1 MSLHRI
7 PLAGVIGSPIAH
19 SKSPRLHQHWLA
31 KYGIAG
37 DYVPLHVEKDD
48 LRDVLRVL
56 PKMGFV
62 GANVTIPHKVAALEI
77 ADQVSDRASLI
88 GAANTLIFHE
98 DGKIIADNTDGYG
111 FLANLKQGA
120 PDWRPDLGPAA
131 VVAGLSICATSM
143 PDANFIL
150 HGDEAELTKLLARH
164 PALQAKVTI
173 QHAAR
178 VVTMDDKPS
187 QVMRHGQG
195 TSMWGCIDSVRAGEA
210 TVAVSCGNTGA
221 LMAIAMVLVWRST
234 RVINFAQAG
243 MALLST
249 YIGFE
254 LVQKTGNF
262 WIALPLAMILGAL
275 FSALVEILLIR
286 TLIKH
291 STTGPVA
298 GIVPIIATLG
308 LLGVIRA
315 SIGIIWGNQD
325 IQIQP
330 PLSKVGFKVGEETI
344 ALSPM
349 NLLVLLTVVGMVI
362 LLGFIFQK
370 TNLGLSLRA
379 SAYSPEIAQL
389 AGIRVGAIR
398 TIGWAIAG
406 AAGAAAGLLQTV
418 NGTGAVSPDSLEF
431 SLLLTFGFIAAVIG
445 GLESL
450 PGAVLG
456 ALVLGLVL
464 AAVQIYISGTLV
476 FMIAF
481 ALLLLVL
488 LVRPQ
493 GFIGAKAGRRA

>member
-1 MSLHRI
+1 MAQFINML
-7 PLAGVIGSPIAH
+7 
-19 SKSPRLHQHWLA
+19 
-31 KYGIAG
+31 
-37 DYVPLHVEKDD
+37 
-48 LRDVLRVL
+48 
-56 PKMGFV
+56 
-62 GANVTIPHKVAALEI
+62 
-77 ADQVSDRASLI
+77 LI
-88 GAANTLIFHE
+88 GI
-98 DGKIIADNTDGYG
+98 
-111 FLANLKQGA
+111 GA
-120 PDWRPDLGPAA
+120 G
-131 VVAGLSICATSM
+131 SIY
-143 PDANFIL
+143 
-150 HGDEAELTKLLARH
+150 
-164 PALQAKVTI
+164 
-173 QHAAR
+173 
-178 VVTMDDKPS
+178 
-187 QVMRHGQG
+187 
-195 TSMWGCIDSVRAGEA
+195 
-210 TVAVSCGNTGA
+210 A

-291 STTGPVA
+291 STSGPVA

-308 LLGVIRA
+308 LLGFIRA
-315 SIGIIWGNQD
+315 IIGFIWGNQD

-330 PLSKVGFKVGEETI
+330 PLSKVGFKFGEETI
-344 ALSPM
+344 SLSPM
-349 NLLVLLTVVGMVI
+349 NLLVLLTVLGMV
-362 LLGFIFQK
+362 LVLGFIFQK
-370 TNLGLSLRA
+370 TSLGLSLRA

-456 ALVLGLVL
+456 AVVLGLVL

-476 FMIAF
+476 FIVAF

-493 GFIGAKAGRRA
+493 GFIGTKAGRRA

>member
-1 MSLHRI
+1 MVQFINML
-7 PLAGVIGSPIAH
+7 
-19 SKSPRLHQHWLA
+19 
-31 KYGIAG
+31 
-37 DYVPLHVEKDD
+37 
-48 LRDVLRVL
+48 
-56 PKMGFV
+56 
-62 GANVTIPHKVAALEI
+62 
-77 ADQVSDRASLI
+77 LI
-88 GAANTLIFHE
+88 GI
-98 DGKIIADNTDGYG
+98 
-111 FLANLKQGA
+111 GA
-120 PDWRPDLGPAA
+120 G
-131 VVAGLSICATSM
+131 SIY
-143 PDANFIL
+143 
-150 HGDEAELTKLLARH
+150 
-164 PALQAKVTI
+164 
-173 QHAAR
+173 
-178 VVTMDDKPS
+178 
-187 QVMRHGQG
+187 
-195 TSMWGCIDSVRAGEA
+195 
-210 TVAVSCGNTGA
+210 A

-291 STTGPVA
+291 STSGPVA

-308 LLGVIRA
+308 LLGFIRA
-315 SIGIIWGNQD
+315 MIGFIWGNQD

-330 PLSKVGFKVGEETI
+330 PLSKVGFKFGEETI
-344 ALSPM
+344 SLSPM
-349 NLLVLLTVVGMVI
+349 NLLVLLSVLAMV
-362 LLGFIFQK
+362 LVLGFIFQK
-370 TNLGLSLRA
+370 TSLGLSLRA

-456 ALVLGLVL
+456 AVVLGLVL

-476 FMIAF
+476 FIVAF

-493 GFIGAKAGRRA
+493 GFIGTKAGRRA

>member
-1 MSLHRI
+1 MTQFIDML
-7 PLAGVIGSPIAH
+7 
-19 SKSPRLHQHWLA
+19 
-31 KYGIAG
+31 
-37 DYVPLHVEKDD
+37 
-48 LRDVLRVL
+48 
-56 PKMGFV
+56 
-62 GANVTIPHKVAALEI
+62 
-77 ADQVSDRASLI
+77 LI
-88 GAANTLIFHE
+88 GI
-98 DGKIIADNTDGYG
+98 
-111 FLANLKQGA
+111 GA
-120 PDWRPDLGPAA
+120 G
-131 VVAGLSICATSM
+131 SIY
-143 PDANFIL
+143 
-150 HGDEAELTKLLARH
+150 
-164 PALQAKVTI
+164 
-173 QHAAR
+173 
-178 VVTMDDKPS
+178 
-187 QVMRHGQG
+187 
-195 TSMWGCIDSVRAGEA
+195 
-210 TVAVSCGNTGA
+210 A

-254 LVQKTGNF
+254 LVQRTGNF

-308 LLGVIRA
+308 LLGFIRA
-315 SIGIIWGNQD
+315 SIGFIWGNQD

-330 PLSKVGFKVGEETI
+330 PLSKVGFKIGEDTI

-349 NLLVLLTVVGMVI
+349 NLLVLLTVIGMVLI
-362 LLGFIFQK
+362 LGFIFQK
-370 TNLGLSLRA
+370 TSLGLSLRA

-418 NGTGAVSPDSLEF
+418 NGTGVVSPDSLEF

-456 ALVLGLVL
+456 AVVLGLVL
-464 AAVQIYISGTLV
+464 AVVQIYISGTLV
-476 FMIAF
+476 FIVAF

-488 LVRPQ
+488 LIRPQ
-493 GFIGAKAGRRA
+493 GFIGTKAGRRA

>member
-1 MSLHRI
+1 MTQFINML
-7 PLAGVIGSPIAH
+7 
-19 SKSPRLHQHWLA
+19 
-31 KYGIAG
+31 
-37 DYVPLHVEKDD
+37 
-48 LRDVLRVL
+48 
-56 PKMGFV
+56 
-62 GANVTIPHKVAALEI
+62 
-77 ADQVSDRASLI
+77 LI
-88 GAANTLIFHE
+88 GI
-98 DGKIIADNTDGYG
+98 
-111 FLANLKQGA
+111 GA
-120 PDWRPDLGPAA
+120 G
-131 VVAGLSICATSM
+131 SIY
-143 PDANFIL
+143 
-150 HGDEAELTKLLARH
+150 
-164 PALQAKVTI
+164 
-173 QHAAR
+173 
-178 VVTMDDKPS
+178 
-187 QVMRHGQG
+187 
-195 TSMWGCIDSVRAGEA
+195 
-210 TVAVSCGNTGA
+210 A

-262 WIALPLAMILGAL
+262 WIALPLAMVLGAL

-286 TLIKH
+286 TMIKH
-291 STTGPVA
+291 STSGPVA

-308 LLGVIRA
+308 LLGFIRA
-315 SIGIIWGNQD
+315 MIGFIWGNQD

-330 PLSKVGFKVGEETI
+330 PLSKVGFKFGEETI
-344 ALSPM
+344 SLSPM
-349 NLLVLLTVVGMVI
+349 NLLVLLTVLGMV
-362 LLGFIFQK
+362 LVLGFIFQK
-370 TNLGLSLRA
+370 TSLGLSLRA

-456 ALVLGLVL
+456 AVVLGLVL

-476 FMIAF
+476 FIVAF

-488 LVRPQ
+488 LIRPQ
-493 GFIGAKAGRRA
+493 GFIGTKAGRRA

>member
-1 MSLHRI
+1 MIQFMNML
-7 PLAGVIGSPIAH
+7 
-19 SKSPRLHQHWLA
+19 
-31 KYGIAG
+31 
-37 DYVPLHVEKDD
+37 
-48 LRDVLRVL
+48 
-56 PKMGFV
+56 
-62 GANVTIPHKVAALEI
+62 
-77 ADQVSDRASLI
+77 LI
-88 GAANTLIFHE
+88 GI
-98 DGKIIADNTDGYG
+98 
-111 FLANLKQGA
+111 GA
-120 PDWRPDLGPAA
+120 G
-131 VVAGLSICATSM
+131 SIY
-143 PDANFIL
+143 
-150 HGDEAELTKLLARH
+150 
-164 PALQAKVTI
+164 
-173 QHAAR
+173 
-178 VVTMDDKPS
+178 
-187 QVMRHGQG
+187 
-195 TSMWGCIDSVRAGEA
+195 
-210 TVAVSCGNTGA
+210 A

-234 RVINFAQAG
+234 RVINFGQAG

-456 ALVLGLVL
+456 AVVLGLVL

>member
-1 MSLHRI
+1 MIQFINML
-7 PLAGVIGSPIAH
+7 
-19 SKSPRLHQHWLA
+19 
-31 KYGIAG
+31 
-37 DYVPLHVEKDD
+37 
-48 LRDVLRVL
+48 
-56 PKMGFV
+56 
-62 GANVTIPHKVAALEI
+62 
-77 ADQVSDRASLI
+77 LI
-88 GAANTLIFHE
+88 GI
-98 DGKIIADNTDGYG
+98 
-111 FLANLKQGA
+111 GA
-120 PDWRPDLGPAA
+120 G
-131 VVAGLSICATSM
+131 SIY
-143 PDANFIL
+143 
-150 HGDEAELTKLLARH
+150 
-164 PALQAKVTI
+164 
-173 QHAAR
+173 
-178 VVTMDDKPS
+178 
-187 QVMRHGQG
+187 
-195 TSMWGCIDSVRAGEA
+195 
-210 TVAVSCGNTGA
+210 A
-221 LMAIAMVLVWRST
+221 LMSIAMVLVWRST

-291 STTGPVA
+291 STSGPVA

-308 LLGVIRA
+308 LLGFIRA
-315 SIGIIWGNQD
+315 SIGFIWGNQD

-330 PLSKVGFKVGEETI
+330 PLSKVGFKVGEETN

-349 NLLVLLTVVGMVI
+349 NLLVLLTVVGMVVV
-362 LLGFIFQK
+362 LGFIFQK

-456 ALVLGLVL
+456 AVVLGLVL
-464 AAVQIYISGTLV
+464 AVVQIYISGTLV
-476 FMIAF
+476 FMVAF

-493 GFIGAKAGRRA
+493 GFIGSKAGRRA

>member
-1 MSLHRI
+1 MIQFFNML
-7 PLAGVIGSPIAH
+7 
-19 SKSPRLHQHWLA
+19 
-31 KYGIAG
+31 
-37 DYVPLHVEKDD
+37 
-48 LRDVLRVL
+48 
-56 PKMGFV
+56 
-62 GANVTIPHKVAALEI
+62 
-77 ADQVSDRASLI
+77 LI
-88 GAANTLIFHE
+88 GI
-98 DGKIIADNTDGYG
+98 
-111 FLANLKQGA
+111 GA
-120 PDWRPDLGPAA
+120 G
-131 VVAGLSICATSM
+131 SIY
-143 PDANFIL
+143 
-150 HGDEAELTKLLARH
+150 
-164 PALQAKVTI
+164 
-173 QHAAR
+173 
-178 VVTMDDKPS
+178 
-187 QVMRHGQG
+187 
-195 TSMWGCIDSVRAGEA
+195 
-210 TVAVSCGNTGA
+210 A

-243 MALLST
+243 MALLAT

-254 LVQKTGNF
+254 LVQRTGNF
-262 WIALPLAMILGAL
+262 WIALPLAMVLGAVV
-275 FSALVEILLIR
+275 SALVEILLIR

-308 LLGVIRA
+308 LLGLIRA
-315 SIGIIWGNQD
+315 IIGMIWGNQD

-330 PLSKVGFKVGEETI
+330 PLSKVGFKIGDETI

-349 NLLVLLTVVGMVI
+349 NLLVLLTVLGMVLI
-362 LLGFIFQK
+362 LGFIFQK
-370 TNLGLSLRA
+370 TSLGLSLRA

-389 AGIRVGAIR
+389 AGIRVGMIR

-418 NGTGAVSPDSLEF
+418 NGTGVVSPDSLEF

-456 ALVLGLVL
+456 AVVLGLVL

-476 FMIAF
+476 FMVAF

>member
-1 MSLHRI
+1 MIQFINML
-7 PLAGVIGSPIAH
+7 
-19 SKSPRLHQHWLA
+19 
-31 KYGIAG
+31 
-37 DYVPLHVEKDD
+37 
-48 LRDVLRVL
+48 
-56 PKMGFV
+56 
-62 GANVTIPHKVAALEI
+62 
-77 ADQVSDRASLI
+77 LI
-88 GAANTLIFHE
+88 GI
-98 DGKIIADNTDGYG
+98 
-111 FLANLKQGA
+111 GA
-120 PDWRPDLGPAA
+120 G
-131 VVAGLSICATSM
+131 SIY
-143 PDANFIL
+143 
-150 HGDEAELTKLLARH
+150 
-164 PALQAKVTI
+164 
-173 QHAAR
+173 
-178 VVTMDDKPS
+178 
-187 QVMRHGQG
+187 
-195 TSMWGCIDSVRAGEA
+195 
-210 TVAVSCGNTGA
+210 A

-275 FSALVEILLIR
+275 FSALIEILLIR

-315 SIGIIWGNQD
+315 SIGFIWGNQD

>member
-1 MSLHRI
+1 MIQFFNML
-7 PLAGVIGSPIAH
+7 
-19 SKSPRLHQHWLA
+19 
-31 KYGIAG
+31 
-37 DYVPLHVEKDD
+37 
-48 LRDVLRVL
+48 
-56 PKMGFV
+56 
-62 GANVTIPHKVAALEI
+62 
-77 ADQVSDRASLI
+77 LI
-88 GAANTLIFHE
+88 GI
-98 DGKIIADNTDGYG
+98 
-111 FLANLKQGA
+111 GA
-120 PDWRPDLGPAA
+120 G
-131 VVAGLSICATSM
+131 SIY
-143 PDANFIL
+143 
-150 HGDEAELTKLLARH
+150 
-164 PALQAKVTI
+164 
-173 QHAAR
+173 
-178 VVTMDDKPS
+178 
-187 QVMRHGQG
+187 
-195 TSMWGCIDSVRAGEA
+195 
-210 TVAVSCGNTGA
+210 A

-291 STTGPVA
+291 STSGPVA

-308 LLGVIRA
+308 LLGFIRA
-315 SIGIIWGNQD
+315 CIGMISGNQD

-330 PLSKVGFKVGEETI
+330 PLSKVGFKIGEETI
-344 ALSPM
+344 SLSPM
-349 NLLVLLTVVGMVI
+349 NLLVLLTVLGMV
-362 LLGFIFQK
+362 LVLGFIFQK
-370 TNLGLSLRA
+370 TSLGLSLRA

-456 ALVLGLVL
+456 AVVLGLVL
-464 AAVQIYISGTLV
+464 AVVQIYISGTLV
-476 FMIAF
+476 FIVAF

-488 LVRPQ
+488 LIRPQ
-493 GFIGAKAGRRA
+493 GFIGTKAGRRA

>member
-1 MSLHRI
+1 MIQFINML
-7 PLAGVIGSPIAH
+7 
-19 SKSPRLHQHWLA
+19 
-31 KYGIAG
+31 
-37 DYVPLHVEKDD
+37 
-48 LRDVLRVL
+48 
-56 PKMGFV
+56 
-62 GANVTIPHKVAALEI
+62 
-77 ADQVSDRASLI
+77 LI
-88 GAANTLIFHE
+88 GI
-98 DGKIIADNTDGYG
+98 
-111 FLANLKQGA
+111 GA
-120 PDWRPDLGPAA
+120 G
-131 VVAGLSICATSM
+131 SIY
-143 PDANFIL
+143 
-150 HGDEAELTKLLARH
+150 
-164 PALQAKVTI
+164 
-173 QHAAR
+173 
-178 VVTMDDKPS
+178 
-187 QVMRHGQG
+187 
-195 TSMWGCIDSVRAGEA
+195 
-210 TVAVSCGNTGA
+210 A

-291 STTGPVA
+291 STSGPVA

-308 LLGVIRA
+308 LLGFIRA
-315 SIGIIWGNQD
+315 MIGFIWGNQD

-330 PLSKVGFKVGEETI
+330 PLSKVGFKFGEETI
-344 ALSPM
+344 SLSPM
-349 NLLVLLTVVGMVI
+349 NLLVLLTVLGMV
-362 LLGFIFQK
+362 LVLGFIFQK
-370 TNLGLSLRA
+370 TSLGLSLRA

-456 ALVLGLVL
+456 AVVLGLVL
-464 AAVQIYISGTLV
+464 AAVQIYVSGTLV
-476 FMIAF
+476 FIVAF

-493 GFIGAKAGRRA
+493 GFIGSKAGRRA

>member
-1 MSLHRI
+1 MIQFFNML
-7 PLAGVIGSPIAH
+7 
-19 SKSPRLHQHWLA
+19 
-31 KYGIAG
+31 
-37 DYVPLHVEKDD
+37 
-48 LRDVLRVL
+48 
-56 PKMGFV
+56 
-62 GANVTIPHKVAALEI
+62 
-77 ADQVSDRASLI
+77 LI
-88 GAANTLIFHE
+88 GI
-98 DGKIIADNTDGYG
+98 
-111 FLANLKQGA
+111 GA
-120 PDWRPDLGPAA
+120 G
-131 VVAGLSICATSM
+131 SIY
-143 PDANFIL
+143 
-150 HGDEAELTKLLARH
+150 
-164 PALQAKVTI
+164 
-173 QHAAR
+173 
-178 VVTMDDKPS
+178 
-187 QVMRHGQG
+187 
-195 TSMWGCIDSVRAGEA
+195 
-210 TVAVSCGNTGA
+210 A

-262 WIALPLAMILGAL
+262 WIALPLSMILGAL

-291 STTGPVA
+291 STSGPVA

-308 LLGVIRA
+308 LLGFIRA
-315 SIGIIWGNQD
+315 TIGFIWGNQD

-330 PLSKVGFKVGEETI
+330 PLSKVGFKVGQETI

-349 NLLVLLTVVGMVI
+349 NLLVLLTVLGMVL

-456 ALVLGLVL
+456 AVVLGLVL
-464 AAVQIYISGTLV
+464 AVVQIYINGTFV
-476 FMIAF
+476 FMVAF

>member
-1 MSLHRI
+1 ML
-7 PLAGVIGSPIAH
+7 
-19 SKSPRLHQHWLA
+19 
-31 KYGIAG
+31 
-37 DYVPLHVEKDD
+37 
-48 LRDVLRVL
+48 
-56 PKMGFV
+56 
-62 GANVTIPHKVAALEI
+62 
-77 ADQVSDRASLI
+77 LI
-88 GAANTLIFHE
+88 GI
-98 DGKIIADNTDGYG
+98 
-111 FLANLKQGA
+111 GA
-120 PDWRPDLGPAA
+120 G
-131 VVAGLSICATSM
+131 SIY
-143 PDANFIL
+143 
-150 HGDEAELTKLLARH
+150 
-164 PALQAKVTI
+164 
-173 QHAAR
+173 
-178 VVTMDDKPS
+178 
-187 QVMRHGQG
+187 
-195 TSMWGCIDSVRAGEA
+195 
-210 TVAVSCGNTGA
+210 A

-243 MALLST
+243 MALLAT

-254 LVQKTGNF
+254 LVQRTGNF
-262 WIALPLAMILGAL
+262 WIALPLAMVLGAVV
-275 FSALVEILLIR
+275 SALVEILLIR

-308 LLGVIRA
+308 LLGLIRA
-315 SIGIIWGNQD
+315 IIGMIWGNQD

-330 PLSKVGFKVGEETI
+330 PLSKVGFKIGDETI

-349 NLLVLLTVVGMVI
+349 NLLVLLTVLGMVLI
-362 LLGFIFQK
+362 LGFIFQK
-370 TNLGLSLRA
+370 TSLGLSLRA

-389 AGIRVGAIR
+389 AGIRVGMIR

-418 NGTGAVSPDSLEF
+418 NGTGVVSPDSLEF

-456 ALVLGLVL
+456 AVVLGLVL

-476 FMIAF
+476 FMVAF

>member
-1 MSLHRI
+1 MIQFMNML
-7 PLAGVIGSPIAH
+7 
-19 SKSPRLHQHWLA
+19 
-31 KYGIAG
+31 
-37 DYVPLHVEKDD
+37 
-48 LRDVLRVL
+48 
-56 PKMGFV
+56 
-62 GANVTIPHKVAALEI
+62 
-77 ADQVSDRASLI
+77 LI
-88 GAANTLIFHE
+88 GI
-98 DGKIIADNTDGYG
+98 
-111 FLANLKQGA
+111 GA
-120 PDWRPDLGPAA
+120 G
-131 VVAGLSICATSM
+131 SIY
-143 PDANFIL
+143 
-150 HGDEAELTKLLARH
+150 
-164 PALQAKVTI
+164 
-173 QHAAR
+173 
-178 VVTMDDKPS
+178 
-187 QVMRHGQG
+187 
-195 TSMWGCIDSVRAGEA
+195 
-210 TVAVSCGNTGA
+210 A

-315 SIGIIWGNQD
+315 SIGFIWGNQD

-330 PLSKVGFKVGEETI
+330 PISKVGFKVGEETI

>member
-1 MSLHRI
+1 MVQFINML
-7 PLAGVIGSPIAH
+7 
-19 SKSPRLHQHWLA
+19 
-31 KYGIAG
+31 
-37 DYVPLHVEKDD
+37 
-48 LRDVLRVL
+48 
-56 PKMGFV
+56 
-62 GANVTIPHKVAALEI
+62 
-77 ADQVSDRASLI
+77 LI
-88 GAANTLIFHE
+88 GI
-98 DGKIIADNTDGYG
+98 
-111 FLANLKQGA
+111 GA
-120 PDWRPDLGPAA
+120 G
-131 VVAGLSICATSM
+131 SIY
-143 PDANFIL
+143 
-150 HGDEAELTKLLARH
+150 
-164 PALQAKVTI
+164 
-173 QHAAR
+173 
-178 VVTMDDKPS
+178 
-187 QVMRHGQG
+187 
-195 TSMWGCIDSVRAGEA
+195 
-210 TVAVSCGNTGA
+210 A

-291 STTGPVA
+291 STSGPVA

-308 LLGVIRA
+308 LLGFIRA
-315 SIGIIWGNQD
+315 MIGFIWGNQD

-330 PLSKVGFKVGEETI
+330 PLSKVGFKFGEETI
-344 ALSPM
+344 SLSPM
-349 NLLVLLTVVGMVI
+349 NLLVLLTVLGMV
-362 LLGFIFQK
+362 LVLGFIFQK
-370 TNLGLSLRA
+370 TSLGLSLRA

-456 ALVLGLVL
+456 AVVLGLVL

-476 FMIAF
+476 FIVAF

-493 GFIGAKAGRRA
+493 GFIGTKAGRRA

>member
-1 MSLHRI
+1 VYKR
-7 PLAGVIGSPIAH
+7 
-19 SKSPRLHQHWLA
+19 Q
-31 KYGIAG
+31 
-37 DYVPLHVEKDD
+37 
-48 LRDVLRVL
+48 
-56 PKMGFV
+56 
-62 GANVTIPHKVAALEI
+62 
-77 ADQVSDRASLI
+77 
-88 GAANTLIFHE
+88 
-98 DGKIIADNTDGYG
+98 
-111 FLANLKQGA
+111 
-120 PDWRPDLGPAA
+120 
-131 VVAGLSICATSM
+131 
-143 PDANFIL
+143 
-150 HGDEAELTKLLARH
+150 
-164 PALQAKVTI
+164 
-173 QHAAR
+173 
-178 VVTMDDKPS
+178 
-187 QVMRHGQG
+187 
-195 TSMWGCIDSVRAGEA
+195 
-210 TVAVSCGNTGA
+210 
-221 LMAIAMVLVWRST
+221 T

-254 LVQKTGNF
+254 LVQRTGNF

-308 LLGVIRA
+308 LLGFIRA
-315 SIGIIWGNQD
+315 TIGFIWGNQD

-330 PLSKVGFKVGEETI
+330 PLSKVGFKIGEDTI

-349 NLLVLLTVVGMVI
+349 NLLVLLTVIGMVLI
-362 LLGFIFQK
+362 LGFIFQK
-370 TNLGLSLRA
+370 TSLGLSLRA

-389 AGIRVGAIR
+389 AGIRVGVIR

-456 ALVLGLVL
+456 AVVLGLVL
-464 AAVQIYISGTLV
+464 AVVQIYISGTLV
-476 FMIAF
+476 FIVAF

-488 LVRPQ
+488 LIRPQ

>member
-1 MSLHRI
+1 MIQFINML
-7 PLAGVIGSPIAH
+7 
-19 SKSPRLHQHWLA
+19 
-31 KYGIAG
+31 
-37 DYVPLHVEKDD
+37 
-48 LRDVLRVL
+48 
-56 PKMGFV
+56 
-62 GANVTIPHKVAALEI
+62 
-77 ADQVSDRASLI
+77 LI
-88 GAANTLIFHE
+88 GI
-98 DGKIIADNTDGYG
+98 
-111 FLANLKQGA
+111 GA
-120 PDWRPDLGPAA
+120 G
-131 VVAGLSICATSM
+131 SIY
-143 PDANFIL
+143 
-150 HGDEAELTKLLARH
+150 
-164 PALQAKVTI
+164 
-173 QHAAR
+173 
-178 VVTMDDKPS
+178 
-187 QVMRHGQG
+187 
-195 TSMWGCIDSVRAGEA
+195 
-210 TVAVSCGNTGA
+210 A

-262 WIALPLAMILGAL
+262 WIALPLSMILGAL

-291 STTGPVA
+291 STSGPVA

-308 LLGVIRA
+308 LLGFIRA
-315 SIGIIWGNQD
+315 TIGFIWGNQD

-330 PLSKVGFKVGEETI
+330 PLSKVGFKVGQETI

-349 NLLVLLTVVGMVI
+349 NLLVLLTVLGMV
-362 LLGFIFQK
+362 LVLGFIFQK

-456 ALVLGLVL
+456 AVVLGLVL
-464 AAVQIYISGTLV
+464 AVVQIYINGTFV
-476 FMIAF
+476 FMVAF

-493 GFIGAKAGRRA
+493 GFIGVKAGRRA

>member
-1 MSLHRI
+1 MAQFINML
-7 PLAGVIGSPIAH
+7 
-19 SKSPRLHQHWLA
+19 
-31 KYGIAG
+31 
-37 DYVPLHVEKDD
+37 
-48 LRDVLRVL
+48 
-56 PKMGFV
+56 
-62 GANVTIPHKVAALEI
+62 
-77 ADQVSDRASLI
+77 LI
-88 GAANTLIFHE
+88 GI
-98 DGKIIADNTDGYG
+98 
-111 FLANLKQGA
+111 GA
-120 PDWRPDLGPAA
+120 G
-131 VVAGLSICATSM
+131 SIY
-143 PDANFIL
+143 
-150 HGDEAELTKLLARH
+150 
-164 PALQAKVTI
+164 
-173 QHAAR
+173 
-178 VVTMDDKPS
+178 
-187 QVMRHGQG
+187 
-195 TSMWGCIDSVRAGEA
+195 
-210 TVAVSCGNTGA
+210 A

-275 FSALVEILLIR
+275 FSALVEIFLIR

-291 STTGPVA
+291 STSGPVA

-308 LLGVIRA
+308 LLGFIRA
-315 SIGIIWGNQD
+315 MIGFIWGNQD

-330 PLSKVGFKVGEETI
+330 PLSKVGFKFGEETI
-344 ALSPM
+344 SLSPM
-349 NLLVLLTVVGMVI
+349 NLLVLLTVLGMV
-362 LLGFIFQK
+362 LVLGFIFQK
-370 TNLGLSLRA
+370 TSLGLSLRA

-456 ALVLGLVL
+456 AVVLGLVL

-476 FMIAF
+476 FIVAF

-493 GFIGAKAGRRA
+493 GFIGTKAGRRA

>member
-1 MSLHRI
+1 MIQFINML
-7 PLAGVIGSPIAH
+7 
-19 SKSPRLHQHWLA
+19 
-31 KYGIAG
+31 
-37 DYVPLHVEKDD
+37 
-48 LRDVLRVL
+48 
-56 PKMGFV
+56 
-62 GANVTIPHKVAALEI
+62 
-77 ADQVSDRASLI
+77 LI
-88 GAANTLIFHE
+88 GI
-98 DGKIIADNTDGYG
+98 
-111 FLANLKQGA
+111 GA
-120 PDWRPDLGPAA
+120 G
-131 VVAGLSICATSM
+131 SIY
-143 PDANFIL
+143 
-150 HGDEAELTKLLARH
+150 
-164 PALQAKVTI
+164 
-173 QHAAR
+173 
-178 VVTMDDKPS
+178 
-187 QVMRHGQG
+187 
-195 TSMWGCIDSVRAGEA
+195 
-210 TVAVSCGNTGA
+210 A

-262 WIALPLAMILGAL
+262 WIALPLAMALGAL

-291 STTGPVA
+291 STSGPVA

-308 LLGVIRA
+308 LLGFIRA
-315 SIGIIWGNQD
+315 MIGFIWGNQD

-330 PLSKVGFKVGEETI
+330 PLSKIGYKFGEETI
-344 ALSPM
+344 SLSPM
-349 NLLVLLTVVGMVI
+349 NLLVLLTVLAMV
-362 LLGFIFQK
+362 LVLGFIFQK
-370 TNLGLSLRA
+370 TSLGLSLRA

-456 ALVLGLVL
+456 AFVLGLVL
-464 AAVQIYISGTLV
+464 AVVQIYISGTLV
-476 FMIAF
+476 FIVAF

-488 LVRPQ
+488 LIRPQ
-493 GFIGAKAGRRA
+493 GFIGTKAGRRA

>member
-1 MSLHRI
+1 MIQFFNML
-7 PLAGVIGSPIAH
+7 
-19 SKSPRLHQHWLA
+19 
-31 KYGIAG
+31 
-37 DYVPLHVEKDD
+37 
-48 LRDVLRVL
+48 
-56 PKMGFV
+56 
-62 GANVTIPHKVAALEI
+62 
-77 ADQVSDRASLI
+77 LI
-88 GAANTLIFHE
+88 GI
-98 DGKIIADNTDGYG
+98 
-111 FLANLKQGA
+111 GA
-120 PDWRPDLGPAA
+120 G
-131 VVAGLSICATSM
+131 SIY
-143 PDANFIL
+143 
-150 HGDEAELTKLLARH
+150 
-164 PALQAKVTI
+164 
-173 QHAAR
+173 
-178 VVTMDDKPS
+178 
-187 QVMRHGQG
+187 
-195 TSMWGCIDSVRAGEA
+195 
-210 TVAVSCGNTGA
+210 A

-262 WIALPLAMILGAL
+262 WIALPLAMVLGAL
-275 FSALVEILLIR
+275 FSALVEMLLIR

-291 STTGPVA
+291 STSGPVA

-308 LLGVIRA
+308 LLGLIRA
-315 SIGIIWGNQD
+315 VIGMIWGNQD

-330 PLSKVGFKVGEETI
+330 PLSKVGFKIGEETI

-349 NLLVLLTVVGMVI
+349 NLLVLLAVLGMVVV
-362 LLGFIFQK
+362 LGFIFQK
-370 TNLGLSLRA
+370 TSLGLSLRA

-406 AAGAAAGLLQTV
+406 AAGGAAGLLQTV

-456 ALVLGLVL
+456 AVVLGLVL
-464 AAVQIYISGTLV
+464 AIVQIYISGTLV
-476 FMIAF
+476 FIVAF

-493 GFIGAKAGRRA
+493 GFIGVKAGRRA

>member
-1 MSLHRI
+1 MIQFINML
-7 PLAGVIGSPIAH
+7 
-19 SKSPRLHQHWLA
+19 
-31 KYGIAG
+31 
-37 DYVPLHVEKDD
+37 
-48 LRDVLRVL
+48 
-56 PKMGFV
+56 
-62 GANVTIPHKVAALEI
+62 
-77 ADQVSDRASLI
+77 LI
-88 GAANTLIFHE
+88 GI
-98 DGKIIADNTDGYG
+98 
-111 FLANLKQGA
+111 GA
-120 PDWRPDLGPAA
+120 G
-131 VVAGLSICATSM
+131 SIY
-143 PDANFIL
+143 
-150 HGDEAELTKLLARH
+150 
-164 PALQAKVTI
+164 
-173 QHAAR
+173 
-178 VVTMDDKPS
+178 
-187 QVMRHGQG
+187 
-195 TSMWGCIDSVRAGEA
+195 
-210 TVAVSCGNTGA
+210 A

-254 LVQKTGNF
+254 LVQRTGNF
-262 WIALPLAMILGAL
+262 WIALPLAMVLGAVV
-275 FSALVEILLIR
+275 SGLVEILLIR

-308 LLGVIRA
+308 LLGLIRA
-315 SIGIIWGNQD
+315 IIGMIWGNQD

-330 PLSKVGFKVGEETI
+330 PLSKVGFKIGDETI

-349 NLLVLLTVVGMVI
+349 NLLVLLTVLGMVLI
-362 LLGFIFQK
+362 LGFIFQK
-370 TNLGLSLRA
+370 TSLGLSLRA

-389 AGIRVGAIR
+389 AGIRVGMIR

-418 NGTGAVSPDSLEF
+418 NGTGVVSPDSLEF

-456 ALVLGLVL
+456 AVVLGLVL

-476 FMIAF
+476 FMVAF

>member
-1 MSLHRI
+1 MIQFINML
-7 PLAGVIGSPIAH
+7 
-19 SKSPRLHQHWLA
+19 
-31 KYGIAG
+31 
-37 DYVPLHVEKDD
+37 
-48 LRDVLRVL
+48 
-56 PKMGFV
+56 
-62 GANVTIPHKVAALEI
+62 
-77 ADQVSDRASLI
+77 LI
-88 GAANTLIFHE
+88 GI
-98 DGKIIADNTDGYG
+98 
-111 FLANLKQGA
+111 GA
-120 PDWRPDLGPAA
+120 G
-131 VVAGLSICATSM
+131 SIY
-143 PDANFIL
+143 
-150 HGDEAELTKLLARH
+150 
-164 PALQAKVTI
+164 
-173 QHAAR
+173 
-178 VVTMDDKPS
+178 
-187 QVMRHGQG
+187 
-195 TSMWGCIDSVRAGEA
+195 
-210 TVAVSCGNTGA
+210 A

-291 STTGPVA
+291 STSGPVA

-308 LLGVIRA
+308 LLGFIRA
-315 SIGIIWGNQD
+315 SIGFTWGNQD

-349 NLLVLLTVVGMVI
+349 NLLVLLTVVGMVVV
-362 LLGFIFQK
+362 LGFIFQK

-456 ALVLGLVL
+456 AVVLGLVL
-464 AAVQIYISGTLV
+464 AVVQIYISGTLV
-476 FMIAF
+476 FMVAF

-493 GFIGAKAGRRA
+493 GFIGSKAGRRA

>member
-1 MSLHRI
+1 MIQFINML
-7 PLAGVIGSPIAH
+7 
-19 SKSPRLHQHWLA
+19 
-31 KYGIAG
+31 
-37 DYVPLHVEKDD
+37 
-48 LRDVLRVL
+48 
-56 PKMGFV
+56 
-62 GANVTIPHKVAALEI
+62 
-77 ADQVSDRASLI
+77 LI
-88 GAANTLIFHE
+88 GI
-98 DGKIIADNTDGYG
+98 
-111 FLANLKQGA
+111 GA
-120 PDWRPDLGPAA
+120 G
-131 VVAGLSICATSM
+131 SIY
-143 PDANFIL
+143 
-150 HGDEAELTKLLARH
+150 
-164 PALQAKVTI
+164 
-173 QHAAR
+173 
-178 VVTMDDKPS
+178 
-187 QVMRHGQG
+187 
-195 TSMWGCIDSVRAGEA
+195 
-210 TVAVSCGNTGA
+210 A

-262 WIALPLAMILGAL
+262 WIALPLAMVLGAL

-291 STTGPVA
+291 STSGPVA

-308 LLGVIRA
+308 LLGFIRA
-315 SIGIIWGNQD
+315 MIGFIWGNQD

-330 PLSKVGFKVGEETI
+330 PLSKIGYKFGEETI
-344 ALSPM
+344 SLSPM
-349 NLLVLLTVVGMVI
+349 NLLVLLTVLAMV
-362 LLGFIFQK
+362 LVLGFIFQK
-370 TNLGLSLRA
+370 TSLGLSLRA

-456 ALVLGLVL
+456 AFVLGLVL
-464 AAVQIYISGTLV
+464 AAVQIYISGPLV
-476 FMIAF
+476 FIVAF

-488 LVRPQ
+488 LIRPQ
-493 GFIGAKAGRRA
+493 GFIGTKAGRRA

>member
-1 MSLHRI
+1 MIQFINML
-7 PLAGVIGSPIAH
+7 
-19 SKSPRLHQHWLA
+19 
-31 KYGIAG
+31 
-37 DYVPLHVEKDD
+37 
-48 LRDVLRVL
+48 
-56 PKMGFV
+56 
-62 GANVTIPHKVAALEI
+62 
-77 ADQVSDRASLI
+77 LI
-88 GAANTLIFHE
+88 GI
-98 DGKIIADNTDGYG
+98 
-111 FLANLKQGA
+111 GA
-120 PDWRPDLGPAA
+120 G
-131 VVAGLSICATSM
+131 SIY
-143 PDANFIL
+143 
-150 HGDEAELTKLLARH
+150 
-164 PALQAKVTI
+164 
-173 QHAAR
+173 
-178 VVTMDDKPS
+178 
-187 QVMRHGQG
+187 
-195 TSMWGCIDSVRAGEA
+195 
-210 TVAVSCGNTGA
+210 A

-262 WIALPLAMILGAL
+262 WIALPLSMILGAL

-291 STTGPVA
+291 STSGPVA

-308 LLGVIRA
+308 LLGFIRA
-315 SIGIIWGNQD
+315 MIGFIWGNQD

-330 PLSKVGFKVGEETI
+330 PLSKVGFKFGEETI
-344 ALSPM
+344 SLSPM
-349 NLLVLLTVVGMVI
+349 NLLVLLTVLAMVLI
-362 LLGFIFQK
+362 LGFIFQK
-370 TNLGLSLRA
+370 TSLGLSLRA

-456 ALVLGLVL
+456 AVVLGLVL

-476 FMIAF
+476 FIVAF

-493 GFIGAKAGRRA
+493 GFIGTKAGRRA

>member
-1 MSLHRI
+1 MIQFINML
-7 PLAGVIGSPIAH
+7 
-19 SKSPRLHQHWLA
+19 
-31 KYGIAG
+31 
-37 DYVPLHVEKDD
+37 
-48 LRDVLRVL
+48 
-56 PKMGFV
+56 
-62 GANVTIPHKVAALEI
+62 
-77 ADQVSDRASLI
+77 LI
-88 GAANTLIFHE
+88 GI
-98 DGKIIADNTDGYG
+98 
-111 FLANLKQGA
+111 GA
-120 PDWRPDLGPAA
+120 G
-131 VVAGLSICATSM
+131 SIY
-143 PDANFIL
+143 
-150 HGDEAELTKLLARH
+150 
-164 PALQAKVTI
+164 
-173 QHAAR
+173 
-178 VVTMDDKPS
+178 
-187 QVMRHGQG
+187 
-195 TSMWGCIDSVRAGEA
+195 
-210 TVAVSCGNTGA
+210 A

-291 STTGPVA
+291 STSGPVA

-456 ALVLGLVL
+456 AVVLGLVL

>member
-1 MSLHRI
+1 MTQFIDML
-7 PLAGVIGSPIAH
+7 
-19 SKSPRLHQHWLA
+19 
-31 KYGIAG
+31 
-37 DYVPLHVEKDD
+37 
-48 LRDVLRVL
+48 
-56 PKMGFV
+56 
-62 GANVTIPHKVAALEI
+62 
-77 ADQVSDRASLI
+77 LI
-88 GAANTLIFHE
+88 GI
-98 DGKIIADNTDGYG
+98 
-111 FLANLKQGA
+111 GA
-120 PDWRPDLGPAA
+120 G
-131 VVAGLSICATSM
+131 SIY
-143 PDANFIL
+143 
-150 HGDEAELTKLLARH
+150 
-164 PALQAKVTI
+164 
-173 QHAAR
+173 
-178 VVTMDDKPS
+178 
-187 QVMRHGQG
+187 
-195 TSMWGCIDSVRAGEA
+195 
-210 TVAVSCGNTGA
+210 A

-254 LVQKTGNF
+254 LVQRTGNF

-308 LLGVIRA
+308 LLGFIRA
-315 SIGIIWGNQD
+315 TIGFIWGNQD

-330 PLSKVGFKVGEETI
+330 PLSKVGFKIGEDTI

-349 NLLVLLTVVGMVI
+349 NLLVLLTVIGMVLI
-362 LLGFIFQK
+362 LGFIFQK
-370 TNLGLSLRA
+370 TSLGLSLRA

-456 ALVLGLVL
+456 AVVLGLVL
-464 AAVQIYISGTLV
+464 AVVQIYISGTLV
-476 FMIAF
+476 FIVAF

-488 LVRPQ
+488 LIRPQ